1 VDEMKRFTMSLPN
14 EMYEVLVSEMMKMGL
29 DSIQST
35 VRYLLNK
42 KIEEPVESIKGKVY
56 SVTFGPHESVLMI
69 GHDVA
74 EDKTGIGL
82 RFDRIFQKYEGEE
95 IEIRVHPWRAIG

>member
-1 VDEMKRFTMSLPN
+1 MKRFRMSLPD

-35 VRYLLNK
+35 IRYLLNK
-42 KIEEPVESIKGKVY
+42 KVEEPVESIKGKVY

-69 GHDVA
+69 GHEGV
-74 EDKTGIGL
+74 EDRTGIGL
-82 RFDRIFQKYEGEE
+82 RFDGIFQKYEGQE
-95 IEIRVHPWRAIG
+95 IEIRVHPWRASC